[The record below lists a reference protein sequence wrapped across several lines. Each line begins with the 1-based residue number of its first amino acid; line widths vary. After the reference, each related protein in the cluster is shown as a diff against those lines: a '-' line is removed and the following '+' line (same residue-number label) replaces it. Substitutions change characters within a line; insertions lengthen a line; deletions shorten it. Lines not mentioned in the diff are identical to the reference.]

1 MTNFFRL
8 VAILEGISFLV
19 LVGIGMPLK
28 YIFDLPETVQ
38 IVGMAHGILFI
49 LYNILVL
56 LIREDQRWGFK
67 KTLIAMLLSI
77 VPLGTF
83 FVERMLKKK

>member
-56 LIREDQRWGFK
+56 LIREDQGWGFK
-67 KTLIAMLLSI
+67 KTLVAMLLSI